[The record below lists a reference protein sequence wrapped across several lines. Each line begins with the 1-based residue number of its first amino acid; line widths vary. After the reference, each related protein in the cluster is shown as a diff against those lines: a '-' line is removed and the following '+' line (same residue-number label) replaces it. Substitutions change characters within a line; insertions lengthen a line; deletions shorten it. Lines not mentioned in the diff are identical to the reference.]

1 MYECVLLEHSIL
13 KCGFFFLID
22 KKYFKNTICYW
33 PHYRVAKDSLL
44 LKVEGVVRVRGV

>member
-13 KCGFFFLID
+13 NCAFFFLID

-44 LKVEGVVRVRGV
+44 LKVERVVGVRGM